1 MFSEEMATLFCNLSM
16 LQLYCLLSR
25 LERNA
30 RRMARQIDIECD
42 EDSDDGRGGG
52 GGGQGMFVVSTQ
64 PITYVLGIG

>member
-1 MFSEEMATLFCNLSM
+1 
-16 LQLYCLLSR
+16 
-25 LERNA
+25 
-30 RRMARQIDIECD
+30 MARQIDIECD